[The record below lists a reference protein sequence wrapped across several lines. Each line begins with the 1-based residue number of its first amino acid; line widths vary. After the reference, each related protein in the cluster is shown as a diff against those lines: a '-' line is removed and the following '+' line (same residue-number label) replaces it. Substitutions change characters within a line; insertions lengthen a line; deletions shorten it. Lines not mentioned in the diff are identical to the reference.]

1 KGGGGGEKKNPPKN
15 PTKPNKPKPPT
26 PATSATRSQTRE
38 AFGTPVIVT
47 AGVKLGEFD
56 DISTS
61 SALCRSAPSISVGCH
76 KRNVIQKRG
85 RSTRLQPID
94 SCRQVVSFRK
104 PSPTQ
109 IQLTPAK
116 TRSIPRKI
124 PRM

>member
-1 KGGGGGEKKNPPKN
+1 GRGAAEKKTPTQTPPTQTN
-15 PTKPNKPKPPT
+15 PTSRPT
-26 PATSATRSQTRE
+26 ATSATRSQTRE

-94 SCRQVVSFRK
+94 SCPQVVRFRK

-109 IQLTPAK
+109 IQPT
-116 TRSIPRKI
+116 
-124 PRM
+124 